1 MKSKK
6 LATVLAVIAASTV
19 MGTTAFAKY
28 YGLASNY
35 TVNASKSYKSEQ
47 TKVIAGTHRMYLK
60 GPMTAGSSN
69 SGLTVG
75 VFTKPVPMY
84 YNAKWCKEIS
94 YSGTATDTHKYIA
107 GSYVKAGNYYV
118 VVDCSMNSNYAHGT
132 WKFETIGLYS
142 N

>member
-94 YSGTATDTHKYIA
+94 YSGTATNTHKYIA
-107 GSYVKAGNYYV
+107 GSYVKAGYYYV

-132 WKFETIGLYS
+132 WKFEKIGLYS